1 MLSGLAGIVPGVP
14 GKAENGAAPAGKGD
28 DGKIAAKANG

>member
-14 GKAENGAAPAGKGD
+14 AGGKAEAPKADASGQKVTAESAG
-28 DGKIAAKANG
+28 